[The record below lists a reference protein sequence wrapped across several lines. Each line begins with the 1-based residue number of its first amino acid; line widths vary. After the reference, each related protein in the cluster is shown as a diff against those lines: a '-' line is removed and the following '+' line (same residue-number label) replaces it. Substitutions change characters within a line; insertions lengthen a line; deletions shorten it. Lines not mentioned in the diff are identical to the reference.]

1 MDGRIKV
8 LLVDDEEI
16 YAEALAKVLG
26 RRGLEVSIA
35 NDGETALEWLRRGNE
50 VDVVVLDLKMP
61 GMDGLAV
68 LEQIRKID
76 PLTPV
81 LMLSGHMDLERAARA
96 LEGGVGDI
104 LLKPCPT
111 DTLLV
116 AIENA
121 KERKEALLALRRA
134 KKEGE
139 R

>member
-1 MDGRIKV
+1 MGGRIRV
-8 LLVDDEEI
+8 LLVDDEEL

-35 NDGETALEWLRRGNE
+35 KDGETALEWLKRGNE
-50 VDVVVLDLKMP
+50 VDVIVLDLKMP

-68 LEQIRKID
+68 LEEIRKMD
-76 PLTPV
+76 SLTPV

-104 LLKPCPT
+104 LLKPCPV

-121 KERKEALLALRRA
+121 KERKEALLALSRRE

-139 R
+139 